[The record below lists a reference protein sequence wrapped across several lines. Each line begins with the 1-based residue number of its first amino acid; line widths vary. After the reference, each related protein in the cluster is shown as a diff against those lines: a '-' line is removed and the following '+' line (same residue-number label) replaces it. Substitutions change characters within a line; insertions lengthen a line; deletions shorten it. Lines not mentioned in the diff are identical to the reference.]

1 MGDIMLKMITGSLL
15 MVGILGGFLF
25 MPHFVEYSYFNRL
38 DFGVNNLLFLIF
50 GIFIGLLFY
59 REFFTVEEFDSSD
72 REFLETV
79 KTHVQNNDAIKIQQI
94 ETSEGLTKFK
104 ASKLEGGLNG

>member
-1 MGDIMLKMITGSLL
+1 MLKMITGSLL

-25 MPHFVEYSYFNRL
+25 MPHFVEYNYFNYL
-38 DFGVNNLLFLIF
+38 DFGINNLLFLIF
-50 GIFIGLLFY
+50 GILIGLLFY

-79 KTHVQNNDAIKIQQI
+79 KNHVQNNDAIKIQQI
-94 ETSEGLTKFK
+94 ETSEGLKFK